1 MDDVQQDNLQV
12 YGDEADSQKPI
23 ENMAEITKKLIEVK
37 GSTSEEKKLVYIK
50 NKKTG
55 KIVGYKYIK
64 KPNPFE
70 EILDEDMTLAN
81 LTPRE
86 LEIVRVHANLSNYTQ
101 LLSDQLDINL
111 TKHQVFVA
119 RQLKSILVSS
129 RSKLGFIALLTK
141 TDKTVSESQINTM
154 HRQQQ
159 FAEEQKK
166 QGFLAKLFGKSV

>member
-1 MDDVQQDNLQV
+1 MEDVQQSGLEN
-12 YGDEADSQKPI
+12 YTEGDSQKPI

-37 GSTSEEKKLVYIK
+37 GKTAEEKKLVYIR
-50 NKKTG
+50 NRATG
-55 KIVGYKYIK
+55 KITGFKYIS

-101 LLSDQLDINL
+101 FLSDQLDTDL

-129 RSKLGFIALLTK
+129 RSKLGWMATLTK

-154 HRQQQ
+154 HKQQQ
-159 FAEEQKK
+159 MMEEQRK
-166 QGFLAKLFGKSV
+166 QGWLQKFFGKSA